1 MKRAALAARF
11 FYVCFLYCNNFIY
24 CLMRILFLYVALLL
38 TSIVIKAQTTFNI
51 NGPANNTLNYIAYTH
66 AIVYVNANTVLN
78 DATIVVKQGKIERIT
93 AQGAVPKNAIEV
105 NLKGKVVYPSFI
117 DLYSNYGIDVPSFNK
132 NKNNGEQFNSNK
144 AGAFAWNEAIKP
156 EINAAQYFN
165 YNHQDA
171 IALRTMGIGAV
182 ITGNQDGI
190 LRGTTALVTTA
201 NDEPHYTIVGNN
213 ITSSFSFN
221 KGNSP
226 QPYPS
231 SLMGS
236 IALIRQTYYD
246 AKWYVAQQKEKNLSL
261 EAFVNLSN
269 LPVIFDAGNK
279 QNVLRAAAIAKE
291 FNAKYIIKTN
301 GDEYQRVQEIK
312 QTNLPLIVPVN
323 FPKPYKIN
331 TAFDAELISTSDL
344 KHWELAPANLYFLW
358 KNKIKFC
365 ITAQGSKEGDF
376 LNNIRKAVK
385 YGLPK
390 QEAIKALTEN
400 PASFINANNL
410 GDLKDGKI
418 ANFIICD
425 GDLFDDETSIM
436 EIVIQGK
443 SHKTNNTPDVVLANE
458 YKINSNITLY
468 LKKNIA
474 TINNDTFKLKASY
487 HAGIANFILDG
498 KTLINYTANATIID
512 SAQYPYN
519 IKELSGFARLS
530 NQTIENWVAIVA
542 SNQNK
547 KQELKDSVTILSD
560 SLIWYPFNDFGNNI
574 LPQAKK
580 VHFKNATI
588 WTNEQQGILTQT
600 DVIITNG
607 KITAIGKQLP
617 CSDCEIIDATG
628 KHLTNGII
636 DEHSHIAI
644 THGVNEG
651 TQAVTSEVRIGDA
664 VNADDINIYRQLA
677 GGVIAAQLLHGS
689 ANPIGGQSAL
699 IKLRWGAS
707 PDKMKIENAAKDI
720 KFALGENVKQANW
733 GDGATTRYPQTRMG
747 VEQVFI
753 DAFTRAREYERK
765 LKTDKT
771 LRKDLELDALVEI
784 LNSNRFITCHS
795 YVQSEINMLMHVA
808 DTFGFKVNTFT
819 HILEGY
825 KVADKM
831 KKHGVN
837 ASTFAD
843 WWAYKY
849 EVIDAIPQNA
859 AILNRMG
866 VTVAINSDDAEMGRR
881 LNHEAA
887 KIVKYGKIT
896 EEEAW
901 KMVTLNPAKMLR
913 IDSRTGSI
921 KQGKDADIVLWN
933 NNPLSIYAKPEMTF
947 VDGICYYST
956 QTDELLRKQVAATRA
971 RLISN
976 ILQAQKNGADTQTQ
990 ISEQEPNYHCND

>member
-1 MKRAALAARF
+1 
-11 FYVCFLYCNNFIY
+11 
-24 CLMRILFLYVALLL
+24 MRILVLTFILLFTNL
-38 TSIVIKAQTTFNI
+38 AVRAQTTFNI
-51 NGPANNTLNYIAYTH
+51 NGPADKSVTYTAYTH
-66 AIVYVNANTVLN
+66 ATVYVNASTIIN
-78 DATIVVKQGKIERIT
+78 DATIIVKDGNIESVTAKGKT
-93 AQGAVPKNAIEV
+93 PKNAREI
-105 NLKGKVVYPSFI
+105 NLQGKTVYPSFI
-117 DLYSNYGIDVPSFNK
+117 DLYSAYGVKVPAFTK

-144 AGAFAWNEAIKP
+144 AGAFAWNEALKP
-156 EINAAQYFN
+156 EINAATFFT
-165 YNHQDA
+165 YNHHEA
-171 IALRTMGIGAV
+171 NELRGMGFGAV
-182 ITGNQDGI
+182 ITGNHDGI
-190 LRGTTALVTTA
+190 CRGTTTLVTTA
-201 NDEPHYTIVGNN
+201 NNEPHYTIISNN
-213 ITSSFSFN
+213 VTSGFSFN
-221 KGNSP
+221 KGTSP

-236 IALIRQTYYD
+236 IALVRQTYYD
-246 AKWYVAQQKEKNLSL
+246 AQWYIKQQKEKNLSL
-261 EAFVNLSN
+261 EAFAMLSK
-269 LPVIFDAGNK
+269 LPAIFDAGNK
-279 QNVLRAAAIAKE
+279 QNVLRAAELAKE
-291 FNAKYIIKTN
+291 FSTKYIIKTN
-301 GDEYQRVQEIK
+301 GDEYQRIQEIK
-312 QTNLPLIVPVN
+312 QTKLPLIVPVN

-331 TAFDAELISTSDL
+331 NAFDAELISTSDL

-358 KNKIKFC
+358 KNNIPFC
-365 ITAQGSKEGDF
+365 ITAYGCKDGDF

-390 QEAIKALTEN
+390 QEALKALTQT
-400 PASFINANNL
+400 PASLINASNL
-410 GDLKDGKI
+410 GELKEGKL
-418 ANFIICD
+418 ANFIICN
-425 GDLFDDETSIM
+425 GDMFEDETSIL

-443 SHKTNNTPDVVLANE
+443 NHIINNTTDIKLANE
-458 YKINSNITLY
+458 YKINGNIVLY

-474 TINNDTFKLKASY
+474 IINNDTFKLKSSY
-487 HAGIANFILDG
+487 YAGVANFLLDG
-498 KTLINYTANATIID
+498 KTLINYTASSTKVD
-512 SAQYPYN
+512 STQYPYI
-519 IKELSGFARLS
+519 IKELTGFVRLP
-530 NQTIENWVAIVA
+530 NQTAENWIATA
-542 SNQNK
+542 SLDQNK
-547 KQELKDSVTILSD
+547 KQETKDTITPLSD
-560 SLIWYPFNDFGNNI
+560 NLIWYPFNDFGNNV

-580 VHFKNATI
+580 LLFKNATV
-588 WTNEQQGILTQT
+588 WTNEQQGISTQT
-600 DVIITNG
+600 DVMISNG
-607 KITAIGKQLP
+607 KITSVGKQLI
-617 CSDCEIIDATG
+617 CNDCEVIDATG

-699 IKLRWGAS
+699 IKLRWGVA
-707 PDKMKIENAAKDI
+707 PEKLKLENAPKYI

-747 VEQVFI
+747 VEQVFV

-765 LKTDKT
+765 LKSDKT
-771 LRKDLELDALVEI
+771 TRKDLELDALVEI

-881 LNHEAA
+881 LNQEAA
-887 KIVKYGKIT
+887 KIVKYGKVS

-913 IDSRTGSI
+913 IDNRTGSI
-921 KQGKDADIVLWN
+921 KPGKDADLVLWN

-947 VDGICYYST
+947 VDGICYYSL
-956 QTDELLRKQVAATRA
+956 QTDEQLRKQVAATRA

-976 ILQAQKNGADTQTQ
+976 ILQAQKNGADTQTH
-990 ISEQEPNYHCND
+990 ISEQEPNYHCHD